1 MQDGIREGRA
11 IELAASVPTSSL
23 RVQIL
28 TPSIP
33 GSVRPRQTYVGLTDL
48 IIQKTKSTLHQFGE

>member
-1 MQDGIREGRA
+1 MQDGIRAGRA

-28 TPSIP
+28 TPIIP
-33 GSVRPRQTYVGLTDL
+33 GSIRPRHAYAGLAER
-48 IIQKTKSTLHQFGE
+48 IIQ